1 MSKHCVNTVIY
12 QFLSAQCKL
21 FMDTSKHL
29 KQVMV
34 WQQVLLCLNV
44 TGPIWRRA
52 RNGLVLLAA
61 RRYDGSRSRKTRGSL
76 ADTLQCNIWR
86 RAQTPHTMT
95 HVFHGGDNH
104 GNFNG
109 FTAFGKKIGT
119 PKSSEMDSDYVKEHQ
134 VLKYFRKKLACYL
147 HDFRRHWFNLLG
159 LPVPNG
165 KHDQLY
171 ESQV

>member
-1 MSKHCVNTVIY
+1 
-12 QFLSAQCKL
+12 
-21 FMDTSKHL
+21 
-29 KQVMV
+29 
-34 WQQVLLCLNV
+34 
-44 TGPIWRRA
+44 
-52 RNGLVLLAA
+52 VLLAA

-134 VLKYFRKKLACYL
+134 VLKFFRKKLAVICMTIAANGFL
-147 HDFRRHWFNLLG
+147 ALG
-159 LPVPNG
+159 CPYQTGNTISFMRVKFEG
-165 KHDQLY
+165 
-171 ESQV
+171 